1 MSGARVGGEDVIDQ
15 TQLVRGFWGPEP
27 AVGDDPRAPSQWTR
41 ERAVLRVPV
50 APAEPPPP
58 IELLLES
65 ESPRTAT
72 LRSGDHEVSV
82 VLGPT
87 PTWCRAPEGAAPI
100 DVVNSA
106 GALLTADGY
115 GADRGSLEPDDG
127 RFDQPA
133 DVFAWSGATVLLS
146 TPYLR
151 DVGVFDERL
160 FLYYEDLELSWRGQ
174 TRGWR
179 YRYTPASV
187 VRHVHSATIGE
198 HSGLARYQNERN
210 RLLVLARHGD
220 GRDAR
225 RAATR
230 SLLVTASYARR
241 DIVSPMLR
249 GTRPH
254 TTIVTDRVRAF
265 GGYPRRLPSMLRD
278 RRAESRPTCSGSL
291 RYS

>member
-1 MSGARVGGEDVIDQ
+1 VSGARVGGEDVIDQ
-15 TQLVRGFWGPEP
+15 TQLVHGFWGPEP
-27 AVGDDPRAPSQWTR
+27 AAGEDPRAPSQWTR
-41 ERAVLRVPV
+41 DRARLRVPV
-50 APAEPPPP
+50 ASGEPPPT
-58 IELLLES
+58 IELLLEA
-65 ESPRTAT
+65 ESLRSVT
-72 LRSGDHEVSV
+72 LRSGGHEVSV
-82 VLGPT
+82 PLGTT
-87 PTWCRAPEGAAPI
+87 PQWCRVPEGGAPI

-106 GALLTADGY
+106 GALVTPDGY
-115 GADRGSLEPDDG
+115 GADRGYLEPDDG
-127 RFDQPA
+127 RFDEPA

-146 TPYLR
+146 APYLR

-230 SLLVTASYARR
+230 SLLVTASYAQR

-249 GTRPH
+249 GARPN
-254 TTIVTDRVRAF
+254 TTIVADRVRAF
-265 GGYPRRLPSMLRD
+265 AGYARRLPSVLRD
-278 RRAESRPTCSGSL
+278 RRASRDP
-291 RYS
+291 RAPDR